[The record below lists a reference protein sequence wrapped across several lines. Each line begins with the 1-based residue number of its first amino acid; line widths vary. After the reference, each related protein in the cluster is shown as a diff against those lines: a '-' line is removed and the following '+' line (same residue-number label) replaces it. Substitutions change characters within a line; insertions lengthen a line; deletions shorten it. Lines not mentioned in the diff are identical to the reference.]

1 MMAQSSLD
9 NFKFHDN
16 SIRNRLEMLKKNGSY
31 IRIIYSSSHGS
42 KKLKFSG
49 FIERISMKRVEID
62 NSCTVRY
69 IPIENI
75 QYLEVL
81 N

>member
-1 MMAQSSLD
+1 MAQSSLD

-16 SIRNRLEMLKKNGSY
+16 SIRNRLKSLKKNGSY
-31 IRIIYSSSHGS
+31 VRIIYMSSHGA
-42 KKLKFSG
+42 KKLYFSG
-49 FIERISMKRVEID
+49 YIEKISMKRVEID

-75 QYLEVL
+75 QTLEVL
-81 N
+81 K